1 MEKRKKAIKV
11 NQWMK
16 DELKTEVKKNER
28 RVKKE

>member
-1 MEKRKKAIKV
+1 MENRKKAIKV

-16 DELKTEVKKNER
+16 DKLKAEVKKNER

>member
-1 MEKRKKAIKV
+1 MENRKKAIKV